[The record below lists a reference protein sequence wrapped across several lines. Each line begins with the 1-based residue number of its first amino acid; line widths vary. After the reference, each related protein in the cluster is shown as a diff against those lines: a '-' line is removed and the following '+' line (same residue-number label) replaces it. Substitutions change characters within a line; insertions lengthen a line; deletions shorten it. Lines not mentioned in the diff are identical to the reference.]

1 MKQRYLKKPC
11 SFLMVSAM
19 VLTMFPMFST
29 SVHAE
34 ENQSPTKEQFST
46 VEELKNYDT
55 NDNDGVRN
63 PAKVYFGNNN
73 QQWWIAGSQSN
84 NSLTLFSASSM
95 GDGVQFE
102 SNYMA
107 NKTYDDKWNCTY
119 PDREPAEVFPNHYG
133 ASYIR
138 NVTLKEM
145 EASFFTSSEQA
156 LINETTIYTDDTKNN
171 SVYSTT
177 DKLYLAYGDQED
189 YNHIT
194 VGKNSANDLNDGLR
208 IDPSYWGE
216 SVLELFW
223 IRSPFVSN
231 DDPNDGSSV
240 LTAWPSKNYPAF
252 NGAQTNNG
260 SLENIRPAFELNSS
274 TILFASAVPSA
285 TSTGNLTLQ
294 DADGDGAFTLRYDAS
309 KYSKN
314 LGSAVISYDDRKV
327 ILTDVPNGTY
337 LVAQN
342 SNGAYAKQIT
352 NETEV
357 SASGMN
363 LDNFANCKIWLETT
377 DTANRITYAALAE
390 KEQETAVNI
399 VAGAGLNITSE
410 NGVQKVVPNTAITN
424 IIVEA
429 VDGYFLPD
437 GYEDGIQGLNGLT
450 VTNITKNGF
459 TILGTPASD
468 VNITLPPATKA
479 VYSMLLSGDGTF
491 TGTCVGYQ
499 PINAKEFTI
508 TNSGNV
514 DLENVDI
521 SITGTDKDKFELSG
535 DGTTT
540 IQPNDTLKVAVAPKD
555 SLATGIYRATLT
567 VTAANAQI
575 ATTELQFTVNEHDYV
590 AVVTPPNCTE
600 KGYTTYTCRNCSHS
614 YKGNEV
620 DATGHTWGKWKV
632 IKEATTTETGKK
644 ERVCER
650 CDYKEIAVIS
660 MISNKEQPTT
670 STKPDTAVKTGDSTN
685 ILLWSMVM
693 VISLAGMLTAL
704 FFKRRRNR

>member
-11 SFLMVSAM
+11 SFLLVSAM
-19 VLTMFPMFST
+19 VLTMFPTFST

-55 NDNDGVRN
+55 NDNDGVKN

-84 NSLTLFSASSM
+84 DSITLFSASSM
-95 GDGVQFE
+95 KDDGQFE
-102 SNYMA
+102 SNYMD

-189 YNHIT
+189 DKHIT

-208 IDPSYWGE
+208 IDPSYWGK

-240 LTAWPSKNYPAF
+240 LTAWPSKNNPAF
-252 NGAQTNNG
+252 NGARTSNV
-260 SLENIRPAFELNSS
+260 EKIRPAFELNSS

-285 TSTGNLTLQ
+285 TSTGNLTSQ
-294 DADGDGAFTLRYDAS
+294 DTDGDGAFTLRYDAG

-314 LGSAVISYDDRKV
+314 LGSAVISYDESKV

-363 LDNFANCKIWLETT
+363 LDSFANCKIWLETT

-620 DATGHTWGKWKV
+620 DATGHTWGAWKV